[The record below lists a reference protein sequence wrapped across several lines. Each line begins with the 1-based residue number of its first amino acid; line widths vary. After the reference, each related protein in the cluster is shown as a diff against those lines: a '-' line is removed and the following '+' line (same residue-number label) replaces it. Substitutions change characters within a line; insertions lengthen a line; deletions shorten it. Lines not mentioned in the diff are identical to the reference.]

1 MQIIESRVVETSGS
15 IREVPVEVQ
24 ATDNGIVMALG
35 WFGSTPLFVDRV
47 AISTDLVV
55 DSLLEHG
62 WQSWSTVRPSRRDD
76 TRPVRADAPRWFRSQ
91 MLADGDHAGEV
102 VAADTVLVHPQGLL
116 GAADPTSHPLTFV
129 CQPDTGIITVE
140 ILLDGIRLEP
150 GERIELGGIIV
161 LEGPPGEALSSWAAM
176 TGAASGARIA
186 APVPLGWCS
195 WYHYFASVTDDIV
208 LSNLA
213 HAARHNLE
221 VLQIDDGWQRSI
233 GEWTSTAS
241 SFGRPIADVA
251 GAIVDRGLT
260 AGIWTA
266 PFLAIEGG
274 PIATDHP
281 EWLVRN
287 PDGRPRTALFHQLWG
302 GRVFALDL
310 SRNDVLDHLES
321 QFIWLKGAGFGY
333 FKIDFLHAGSV
344 PGTRQ
349 GSGSMTRVQA
359 MQAGLA
365 AIRRA
370 IGPESFLLGCGAPLG
385 PSLGAVDAMRVS
397 EDVAP
402 HWEPRE
408 HFAGWPE
415 STVAAANSVEQTLR
429 RSFLHRRWFA
439 NDPDCALLRSR
450 NTELTSTERRT
461 VADTVLGTGGFTMVS
476 DDLSLYGPDEW
487 EVVEAMGASRQ
498 DVDGPLEI
506 ADPLA
511 HSELIVTGR
520 THRLE
525 VDLTSRTSALSML
538 EQPAP

>member
-1 MQIIESRVVETSGS
+1 MQIIASHVVETSGS
-15 IREVPVEVQ
+15 IREVAVEVH
-24 ATDNGIVMALG
+24 ATDNGIMMALG
-35 WFGSTPLFVDRV
+35 WSGPMPLVVDRV
-47 AISTDLVV
+47 ALSTDLVV

-76 TRPVRADAPRWFRSQ
+76 IRPVRADAPRWFRSQ
-91 MLADGDHAGEV
+91 MLADGDHAGKV
-102 VAADTVLVHPQGLL
+102 VAADTVLVHPGGLL
-116 GAADPTSHPLTFV
+116 GAADPTGHPLTFV
-129 CQPDTGIITVE
+129 CQPDTGVIAIE

-150 GERIELGGIIV
+150 GEKIELGGIIV
-161 LEGPPGEALSSWAAM
+161 LEGPPGEALSSWAAV

-195 WYHYFASVTDDIV
+195 WYHYFTSVTDDIV

-213 HAARHNLE
+213 HAAQHNLE

-233 GEWTSTAS
+233 GEWTSTSS

-310 SRNDVLDHLES
+310 SRRDVLDHLEA
-321 QFIWLKGAGFGY
+321 QFIWLKDAGFDY
-333 FKIDFLHAGSV
+333 FKIDFLHAGAV

-349 GSGSMTRVQA
+349 GSGSISRVQA

-385 PSLGAVDAMRVS
+385 PTVGVVDAMRVS

-439 NDPDCALLRSR
+439 NDPDCALLRPR
-450 NTELTSTERRT
+450 NTELSSTERRT

-476 DDLSLYGPDEW
+476 DDLSLYGPEEW
-487 EVVEAMGASRQ
+487 EVVGAMGSARPT
-498 DVDGPLEI
+498 VDGPLEI

-511 HSELIVTGR
+511 MNELVVTGSS
-520 THRLE
+520 HRLE
-525 VDLTSRTSALSML
+525 VDLLSRSSALSML
-538 EQPAP
+538 DQAAP